1 MLAPLL
7 GALLAAGPA
16 DLGPVPVGALRLY
29 VVRHGQAFSN
39 LQPRPELPA
48 EQLDRLTELG
58 RTQSRAA
65 AAALQGRGVA
75 LIVSS
80 PMGRARQT
88 AEELR
93 SLLDVKMRV
102 DERLRPLEMGK
113 DVSGKALVWADRM
126 RDWSAGRDP
135 AHTSAVVLVS
145 HGELI
150 GNLVGMLDA
159 QTLEGRFAPPIAN
172 GSITA
177 IEAGPASLP
186 RLLFSNFVAEPQKA
200 AEANRAG
207 AARPAARRLA
217 TP

>member
-1 MLAPLL
+1 
-7 GALLAAGPA
+7 
-16 DLGPVPVGALRLY
+16 
-29 VVRHGQAFSN
+29 
-39 LQPRPELPA
+39 
-48 EQLDRLTELG
+48 
-58 RTQSRAA
+58 
-65 AAALQGRGVA
+65 VA

-135 AHTSAVVLVS
+135 APLSGESLEQLGLRVLSLASELKQELAGRGVVLVS